1 MAVRKSIWLP
11 LDLARD
17 VEKQARLHGTS
28 VSAVVQE
35 ALRRARTARLK
46 AELADIQRF
55 WSGKARDKGIVAER
69 ELERYLRGP

>member
-28 VSAVVQE
+28 VSVVIQE
-35 ALRRARTARLK
+35 ALRRARTVRLK

-55 WSGKARDKGIVAER
+55 WSDKVREKGIVTER
-69 ELERYLRGP
+69 QLERHLRR